1 MVACILVPG
10 FELRA
15 ALRARPSLVLRP
27 AALAPVEGEE
37 PLIGPVTAAADAKG
51 VKPGMR
57 MGEALATCPELVLVE
72 PDPAA
77 AEQAW
82 EEIVRRLE
90 DCGFSVES
98 AELGCAFFETRGV
111 ERLYGGVE
119 AAMKRALA
127 AVGSAWDPR
136 AGAAGRRFAAL
147 AAANVARPG
156 QVLIVADE
164 RTREFLAPLPLAL
177 LPLAGQRRRE
187 LGELGVRSVGEL
199 AGLPGSAVAERLG
212 PDGRRAWSLARGKG
226 RGKVRGRRQV
236 EELAQT
242 LEFPEAIGNELTL
255 RRALAVLVDGLLA
268 NPERADRFLRKV
280 ALSATLAARRFLAPN
295 ADAARSVRR
304 GPSPARRPRPEAR
317 RASSAGDQA
326 EARSGRAHRVHRPAA
341 GARPTG
347 GRRAAR
353 PPAGRSPPGE
363 SERRRWRGLHGR
375 RGRTLVANTG
385 AASTARRAGR
395 LNAPRAALVE
405 TRVDGSPRKVNRQ
418 PVALVRE
425 EWRVVDRWWT
435 EDPVSRRYFEVVLDS
450 GQNAVVFRDEEAG
463 CWFTQRGA

>member
-27 AALAPVEGEE
+27 AALAPLEGEE
-37 PLIGPVTAAADAKG
+37 PLIGSVTAAAEAKG
-51 VKPGMR
+51 VKPGIR

-280 ALSATLAARRFLAPN
+280 ALSATLAAGGSWRRTLTLRDPCAEGPRLRVALGPKLAELP
-295 ADAARSVRR
+295 APVTRLKLEAVELTESTGRQLALVQPEGDELRDRLRDGLRQVR
-304 GPSPARRPRPEAR
+304 A
-317 RASSAGDQA
+317 SAGDGGVCTVVEVAPWSRIPEQ
-326 EARSGRAHRVHRPAA
+326 RA
-341 GARPTG
+341 
-347 GRRAAR
+347 
-353 PPAGRSPPGE
+353 
-363 SERRRWRGLHGR
+363 L
-375 RGRTLVANTG
+375 LVA
-385 AASTARRAGR
+385 
-395 LNAPRAALVE
+395 
-405 TRVDGSPRKVNRQ
+405 
-418 PVALVRE
+418 
-425 EWRVVDRWWT
+425 
-435 EDPVSRRYFEVVLDS
+435 
-450 GQNAVVFRDEEAG
+450 RDD
-463 CWFTQRGA
+463 